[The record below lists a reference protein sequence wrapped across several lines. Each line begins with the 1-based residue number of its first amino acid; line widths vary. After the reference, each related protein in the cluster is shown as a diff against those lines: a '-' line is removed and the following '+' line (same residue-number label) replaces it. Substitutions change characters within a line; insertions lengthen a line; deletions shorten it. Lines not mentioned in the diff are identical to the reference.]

1 MNAPLPFDKEK
12 VFSVSEI
19 SLVIKEMLEGVLAG
33 VSVEGEISN
42 LKTAASGHVYFDL
55 KDGGA
60 LISAVMFKGYARGA
74 KLKEGDQ
81 VLVRGDLSC
90 YVKSGR
96 YQIIVRSVS
105 VQTQGNLYLEFE
117 KLKAKLSAEGLF
129 DAARKKPL
137 PKFPARIGVITSPTG
152 AAVRDILSVLRRR
165 GRNLEVIIAPV
176 LVQGEGSREQ
186 ICEAIAALNKLKPA
200 VDVLLLG
207 RGGGSIEDLWSFNEE
222 IVVRAVA
229 ASGIPVISCVGHET
243 DFTLTDFAASL
254 RAPTPSA
261 AAELVVENAKN
272 TFTHIAQLN
281 KMLLQAMVLKYEGL
295 AARLQAAARHKIL
308 REPRFI
314 FEPRE
319 QRLDDLVEGL
329 QKNMALRIKEAQ
341 SALQTA
347 CHRLSALN
355 PACVL
360 KRGYAIVRRLDDG
373 KIARTALKGEK
384 LTVETAQD
392 LFEVETL

>member
-1 MNAPLPFDKEK
+1 MTAPPPFDKEK
-12 VFSVSEI
+12 IFSVSEI
-19 SLVIKEMLEGVLAG
+19 SLIIKEMLEGVLAG

-74 KLKEGDQ
+74 QLKEGDL
-81 VLVRGDLSC
+81 VLANGDLSC
-90 YVKSGR
+90 YIKSGR
-96 YQIIVRSVS
+96 YQIIVKSVS
-105 VQTQGNLYLEFE
+105 VRTRGNLYLEFE
-117 KLKAKLSAEGLF
+117 KLKAKLTAEGLF
-129 DAARKKPL
+129 DEERKKPL
-137 PKFPARIGVITSPTG
+137 PKFPRRIGVITSPAG

-165 GRNLEVIIAPV
+165 GRNLEIIIAPV

-186 ICEAIAALNKLKPA
+186 ICEAIKNLNKLNPA
-200 VDVLLLG
+200 IDVILLG

-229 ASGIPVISCVGHET
+229 ASAVPIISCVGHET

-261 AAELVVENAKN
+261 AAEMVAESAQN
-272 TFTHIAQLN
+272 TLRNIEQLN
-281 KMLLQAMVLKYEGL
+281 KMLSQGIALKYERL
-295 AARLQAAARHKIL
+295 AARFFNAARHKVL
-308 REPRFI
+308 REPRVI
-314 FEPRE
+314 FEPVE
-319 QRLDDLVEGL
+319 QRLDDIAEKL
-329 QKNMALRIKEAQ
+329 QKNTALHIKHAQTDLEALARRLA
-341 SALQTA
+341 ALG
-347 CHRLSALN
+347 
-355 PACVL
+355 PAAVL

-373 KIARTALKGEK
+373 KIARTAHKGEK
-384 LTVETAQD
+384 LTVETSQD

>member
-1 MNAPLPFDKEK
+1 MRPLFDKDK
-12 VFSVSEI
+12 IFSVTEI
-19 SLVIKEMLEGVLAG
+19 SLAIKEMLDGVLAC

-42 LKTAASGHVYFDL
+42 LKTAASGHIYFDL
-55 KDGGA
+55 KDKDA
-60 LISAVMFKGYARGA
+60 LISAVLFKGYAASAGV

-81 VLVRGDLSC
+81 VLARGDVSC
-90 YVKSGR
+90 YIKSGR
-96 YQIIVRSVS
+96 YQIVVRSVS
-105 VQTQGNLYLEFE
+105 VQTRGNLYIEFE
-117 KLKAKLSAEGLF
+117 KLKAKLFAEGLF

-137 PKFPARIGVITSPTG
+137 PRFPARIGVITSPAG

-176 LVQGEGSREQ
+176 LVQGEGSKEQ
-186 ICEAIAALNKLKPA
+186 ICEAIANLNRLKPA
-200 VDVLLLG
+200 PDVILLG

-222 IVVRAVA
+222 TVVRAVA
-229 ASGIPVISCVGHET
+229 ASAAPVISCVGHET
-243 DFTLTDFAASL
+243 DFTLADFAASL

-261 AAELVVENAKN
+261 AAELVVENAQN
-272 TFTHIAQLN
+272 TLTHIAQLN
-281 KMLLQAMVLKYEGL
+281 KMLLQALALKYEGL
-295 AARLQAAARHKIL
+295 SARLQAAARHKIL

-319 QRLDDLVEGL
+319 QRIDELAERL

-341 SALQTA
+341 NALHAA
-347 CHRLSALN
+347 CQRLGALN
-355 PACVL
+355 PSCVL

-384 LTVETAQD
+384 LTVETARD